1 MPPLCD
7 GLASLRHKVTH
18 NRGKMARVVDIYDLL
33 TLKLGHVCLFVKP
46 WDFEYTYMRVV
57 ECFIISV
64 KPVFAQ
70 AKFFA

>member
-1 MPPLCD
+1 
-7 GLASLRHKVTH
+7 
-18 NRGKMARVVDIYDLL
+18 MACVVDIYDLL
-33 TLKLGHVCLFVKP
+33 TLKLGHVCLFVNP

-64 KPVFAQ
+64 KHVFAQ